1 VIGVTVDAED
11 KAGKLSLWETLT
23 DCVVKTSS
31 QKADAGHT
39 KGLLHLF
46 PFFFLAS
53 FRAFDG
59 VVLFKLS
66 VLLSFSSY
74 PVTSCDLCAHRD
86 WSRRF

>member
-11 KAGKLSLWETLT
+11 KAGKLSLRETLT

-46 PFFFLAS
+46 PFFFWPH
-53 FRAFDG
+53 F
-59 VVLFKLS
+59 VLSMELYY
-66 VLLSFSSY
+66 LNYLFSCRSH
-74 PVTSCDLCAHRD
+74 LIL
-86 WSRRF
+86 